1 MAMRISRI
9 MQRVNEVCT
18 WKGTRLSAIAPDMPA
33 LAQLDHLITLL
44 DDESPVVQEALQ
56 REFTSMRR
64 DLPERLRH
72 LQRPLTAEEEHHVGR
87 LLEPVRKTEL
97 EETWMRWRWLESSH
111 AQLEEG
117 MAQISAYLNGWRTL
131 PGDLAQRLD
140 AMAEEA
146 FRDGGRMDARELSEW
161 LFAMK
166 DGVVRFRGNSKAY
179 YQASNSN
186 LFWVLDTGL
195 GNPISL
201 CCLYRLLGHRFGLD
215 IEGCNFPGHFL
226 ARVEMSGRI
235 WLVDCFNR
243 GRFMLASDVARHH
256 PAANP
261 ALEDVIRQPASV
273 DQTLLRIL
281 RNLDE
286 AFERTD
292 NLPMRHTMR
301 RLAGKLMEES

>member
-1 MAMRISRI
+1 MS
-9 MQRVNEVCT
+9 
-18 WKGTRLSAIAPDMPA
+18 G
-33 LAQLDHLITLL
+33 LAQLEHLIPLL

-64 DLPERLRH
+64 DLPERLKH
-72 LQRPLTAEEEHHVGR
+72 LSRPLSSEEERHVGR
-87 LLEPVRKTEL
+87 LLEPARRAEL
-97 EETWMRWRWLESSH
+97 EETWMRWRWLESPH

-117 MAQISAYLNGWRTL
+117 IAQLSAYLNGWRTQA
-131 PGDLAQRLD
+131 GDLAPRLD
-140 AMAEEA
+140 ALAEEA
-146 FRDGGRMDARELSEW
+146 FREGGRMDARELSEW
-161 LFAMK
+161 LFAMR
-166 DGVVRFRGNSKAY
+166 DGTVRFRGNSKAY

-215 IEGCNFPGHFL
+215 IQGCNFPGHFL
-226 ARVEMSGRI
+226 ARVELKGRS

-261 ALEDVIRQPASV
+261 ALEDIIRQPASV
-273 DQTLLRIL
+273 DQILLRIL

-286 AFERTD
+286 ACERTD
-292 NLPMRHTMR
+292 NLPLRHIMR
-301 RLAGKLMEES
+301 RLASKLMDDQA